1 MAEVLLREAAR
12 RDLVEHFVYL
22 AEKAGFETANRVC
35 SSRWLAMDGV

>member
-1 MAEVLLREAAR
+1 MPVVRQHEMAS

-22 AEKAGFETANRVC
+22 AEKAGFETADRVC